1 MKLESLSVSTIIL
14 LHEEDSFLDDTIYS
28 IKEQS
33 YQPLEIILIDSSIQG
48 HNIELVQDSAG
59 IRYYHQPG
67 CNKAANRNLGI
78 NLAQGD
84 VIAFLDTGDRWTHH
98 KLADQVAY
106 LENHPKVEIVQGLIQ
121 NVLGTVQYSSQTEHS
136 GSAYGFINPGSLICR
151 RSVFEKVGTFDE
163 SLEKGE
169 EIDWFLRAWK
179 KKIVKA
185 KSHQITLLHRQQDSQ
200 VFTELISL
208 IQAQFQK
215 TIKKYIDRQKE
226 GIEYSTGDW
235 QDPAS
240 LYQYI
245 GNPYEELIINFQP
258 FTIISDDCWGAGPY
272 FDFRTE
278 FHSPF
283 IGIRI
288 EAPCYLELLKDLRGY
303 IESPLVFTNT
313 SKYEG
318 INSWRENNQISFPI
332 ARLKDKV
339 ELLFMHES
347 DEEICRQK
355 WERRVKRINWDNL
368 FIKFRED
375 GLNFREEYFA
385 EFDRLQ
391 YEYKICFTQ
400 KDYPEFDW
408 AISALG
414 YFKSLEERTHIYP
427 STKMYFNV
435 IAWLQKIHGSNVSAY
450 KVQQKAIN
458 HLTEDNRSSFFETL
472 HTWFCQIAQAIGTV
486 DRFFSIGGY
495 TVRLSFTSKI
505 MAAQMTQAIAHLDT
519 TPTEHPALTIYLWD
533 NATTQTHLPGLI
545 PDFMRTFQWYEYLD
559 ARQNVEP
566 LCSDRFQ
573 MHFKLGANIF
583 SALDMQQ
590 NQALY
595 WIDDASR
602 IPYEERGSPLQ
613 TILSWWTSRQ
623 QRQYVYAAAVGTA
636 TGGVLL
642 AAPGRSGKSTAALS
656 CLNSP
661 LIYASDDYCLVAT
674 DPIPYVYSLYNSA
687 KLKGLKDLEP
697 FPELI
702 PLVSNGDRLHEEKAM
717 IFLNQYFSEK
727 VVSGFPLRAILVPK
741 ITGERDTRLSKST
754 AIAALKALAPSTLF
768 QLSGTGESS
777 FQMMSTL
784 VKQIPCYT
792 LELGTDISQIPQ
804 VILEFL
810 ARAEHPLPIC
820 S

>member
-1 MKLESLSVSTIIL
+1 MKLETLSVSAIIIL
-14 LHEEDSFLDDTIYS
+14 DRECSFLDETIYS

-33 YQPLEIILIDSSIQG
+33 CQPLEIILIDGSDRGDGIKS
-48 HNIELVQDSAG
+48 VDRSAK

-67 CNKAANRNLGI
+67 RNKATNRNFGI
-78 NLAQGD
+78 HLAQGEA
-84 VIAFLDTGDRWTHH
+84 IGFLDAGDMWTPH
-98 KLADQVAY
+98 KLADLVSQLKA
-106 LENHPKVEIVQGLIQ
+106 HPEVGIVQGLIQ
-121 NVLGTVQYSSQTEHS
+121 DVDGTAQYSHDAGKS
-136 GSAYGFINPGSLICR
+136 GSAYEFIHPGSWICR
-151 RSVFEKVGTFDE
+151 RSVFDRVGMFDE
-163 SLEKGE
+163 YLDTGE
-169 EIDWFLRAWK
+169 EIDWCIRAWEK
-179 KKIVKA
+179 NIVKT
-185 KSHQITLLHRQQDSQ
+185 KLHQIALLHRQQNSQ
-200 VFTELISL
+200 AFTELL
-208 IQAQFQK
+208 CLVQARFQK
-215 TIKKYIDRQKE
+215 TIEKYINDRQE
-226 GIEYSTGDW
+226 GTNNLTNKRQNS
-235 QDPAS
+235 AN
-240 LYQYI
+240 LCQYI
-245 GNPYEELIINFQP
+245 GNPYEELLINFQP
-258 FTIISDDCWGAGPY
+258 FTIISDDCWGAGAY
-272 FDFRTE
+272 FDFKTE
-278 FHSPF
+278 FNTPF

-303 IESPLVFTNT
+303 IESPLIFINT

-318 INSWRENNQISFPI
+318 INSWRANNNITFPI
-332 ARLKDKV
+332 ARLKEKV
-339 ELLFMHES
+339 ELLFLHES
-347 DEEICRQK
+347 DEEVCRQK
-355 WERRVKRINWDNL
+355 WQRRVQRINWDNL

-375 GLNFREEYFA
+375 GWNFREEYFA
-385 EFDRLQ
+385 EFDRLP

-400 KDYPEFDW
+400 KDYPEYDW

-414 YFKSLEERTHIYP
+414 YFKSLKERTHIYP
-427 STKMYFNV
+427 STKMYFNTV
-435 IAWLQKIHGSNVSAY
+435 AWLQKRSGSNSSAY
-450 KVQQKAIN
+450 KIQQKAVN
-458 HLTEDNRSSFFETL
+458 HLTESNCLSFFQTL
-472 HTWFCQIAQAIGTV
+472 NTWFCQIAREIGTI

-495 TVRLSFTSKI
+495 SVRLSCSSEIVAT
-505 MAAQMTQAIAHLDT
+505 QMTQAFAHLET
-519 TPTEHPALTIYLWD
+519 TPTEHPALTICLWD
-533 NATTQTHLPGLI
+533 NATTQTQLPGSI
-545 PDFMRTFQWYEYLD
+545 PDFMRTFHWYEYLD

-583 SALDMQQ
+583 SALDLPQ
-590 NQALY
+590 NLALY
-595 WIDDASR
+595 WIDDASQ

-661 LIYASDDYCLVAT
+661 LIYASDDYCLIAT
-674 DPIPYVYSLYNSA
+674 EPIPYVYSLYNSA
-687 KLKGLKDLEP
+687 KLKNAKDLEQ
-697 FPELI
+697 FPELVS
-702 PLVSNGDRLHEEKAM
+702 LLSNGERLHEEKAM
-717 IFLNQYFSEK
+717 IFLNQYFSDR
-727 VVSGFPLRAILVPK
+727 VVSGFPLRAILVPQ
-741 ITGERDTRLSKST
+741 ITGEQDTRLRKST

-810 ARAEHPLPIC
+810 ARADRPLPIC